1 VSGWDDETKLAFSA
15 ATGVRV
21 PIGDHFG
28 VRFDV
33 RAFLTTLKSDDQI
46 FCEVND
52 GATCDIRTKGDTL
65 FQYSAALG
73 FIVGF

>member
-1 VSGWDDETKLAFSA
+1 
-15 ATGVRV
+15 VRV

-28 VRFDV
+28 VRLDI
-33 RAFLTTLKSDDQI
+33 RAFLTTLNSDDQI
-46 FCEVND
+46 FCEGNG